1 MSCEFIEGY
10 IFEICYFEQ
19 CTHLVSTVVQFLFL
33 LRFPRSRLR
42 RRRRLLHLLLLERG
56 HGRDDGHVGGRR
68 LRTLAAVI
76 LVGSL
81 RRICLGRSGL
91 WTLKGDGTLS

>member
-1 MSCEFIEGY
+1 MSCGINGGY

-19 CTHLVSTVVQFLFL
+19 CTHLVNAVVQFLFF

-42 RRRRLLHLLLLERG
+42 RRRRLLHLLLFERG

-68 LRTLAAVI
+68 LRALAA
-76 LVGSL
+76 LVLIGPL
-81 RRICLGRSGL
+81 RRIGL
-91 WTLKGDGTLS
+91 WWSGFGAL